1 MRDGGYKQGNQ
12 QITALIFRACEL
24 LAYGDNDAA
33 AAHLMLAKRAY
44 DNYMANF
51 TEDRVKLPPFN
62 EMKKNVVEN
71 LIKNNPSFAKRLN
84 AELDNQNEPSNKT
97 ATPQKAVLPTIK

>member
-62 EMKKNVVEN
+62 EMKKNIVEN
-71 LIKNNPSFAKRLN
+71 LIKNNPEFAKRFV
-84 AELDNQNEPSNKT
+84 E
-97 ATPQKAVLPTIK
+97 KARSYKRRKGW